1 MRKKI
6 LIFIS
11 ILAGLSSA
19 FGQSFVK
26 NIGNPGIDDGTTC
39 MKLADDQLF
48 VTGYSGKQCYI
59 AMLDLTGEL
68 LWKKYFRFSEHRNFI
83 SDLIVE
89 DEHIVFCG
97 YGHNPGTD
105 VFDEFFVRYD
115 FLNYKIDWARKTA
128 LNIKPNNIHSYG
140 GEYIVTGDEYAK
152 GKFGLCF
159 FKLQAKNGRVNNFTT
174 WYYTGHESASHAEIV
189 DDIIY
194 VGGRYGLRPRSDKYR
209 ASLSQFKAD
218 DFSQLQS
225 HYFLNSKQDEARAYL
240 SDFFVKDD
248 TIIAACYSNNQGIDN
263 KYSLS
268 LLSTLKDGTV
278 NWSYEYRL
286 PNFNSLTSRDILAV
300 DDGFYVFGITKSP
313 EEQILLAKFGFDGYL
328 IDAQLFGSEYN
339 DNVFMDQG
347 TFIVAHDGNIYLA
360 AQTKNLSVM
369 GDYDSFIM
377 RLKEG
382 EVFSDSCFTQST
394 ANLDMYG
401 YEEFIEGTLNLLEYD
416 TTFKEMNIAFEQAA
430 PKLEIDN
437 FICRQQ
443 VVEEVEKPEISFENI
458 AYNNTVFLMDA
469 SLSMNRPDRMPILKK
484 SLYRLLKFM
493 RAEDKISAI
502 QFADKAEVLADAVSA
517 SNVEEIKAK
526 IDSLSSGGQSDIL
539 AGLQLGLKLAKK
551 HFSAEANN
559 RIIITTD
566 GDLSFDKQAE
576 LLSFLK
582 KNQNE
587 NIVFTIFLFNNSST
601 YYQQL
606 KQIAG
611 EVGSKVFVVNPQNI
625 EETLLN
631 EFRAKTQ

>member
-39 MKLADDQLF
+39 MKLANDQLF

-59 AMLDLTGEL
+59 AMLDLSGEL

-115 FLNYKIDWARKTA
+115 FLNHKIDWARKTA
-128 LNIKPNNIHSYG
+128 LNIKPNNIHSYA

-159 FKLQAKNGRVNNFTT
+159 FKLQAKNGRVNDFTT

-443 VVEEVEKPEISFENI
+443 VVEEIEKPEISFENI